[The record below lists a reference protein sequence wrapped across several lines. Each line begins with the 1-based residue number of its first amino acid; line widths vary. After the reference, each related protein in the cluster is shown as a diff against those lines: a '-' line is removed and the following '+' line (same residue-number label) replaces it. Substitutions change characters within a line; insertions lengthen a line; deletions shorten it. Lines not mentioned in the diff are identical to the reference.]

1 MERWNLDKIMK
12 FPLINL
18 SSSSSSSSSTH
29 LSWVMED
36 WPVQDAV
43 ENTVVDRLNKISHLY
58 YISCHGLLSATKKSK
73 HSKRHTVCSQILLFQ
88 IGTVSYPDPPKMTFI
103 NLQFN
108 KIKLF
113 KWSIGFAIQNRW
125 WLLIKF
131 WRPSLKLWTTD

>member
-18 SSSSSSSSSTH
+18 SSSSSLYH
-29 LSWVMED
+29 LSWVMGD

-73 HSKRHTVCSQILLFQ
+73 HSKRHTVCSPILLFQ

-103 NLQFN
+103 NLPLN

>member
-1 MERWNLDKIMK
+1 MDRWNLDKIMK

-18 SSSSSSSSSTH
+18 SSSCSLYH
-29 LSWVMED
+29 LNWVMGD
-36 WPVQDAV
+36 WHVQDAV

-73 HSKRHTVCSQILLFQ
+73 HSKIRTVCSQILLFQ

-103 NLQFN
+103 NLPLN
-108 KIKLF
+108 KIKLC

-131 WRPSLKLWTTD
+131 WRPLKLWTTD